1 MANLVKISEMLKSAS
16 DQQLASELNTPNATV
31 PSYLVLSELQ
41 RRKKLR
47 GSLMSPEPQ
56 TSVAE
61 DLEMESSRANQMGI
75 GALQQPQE
83 PQGYAGGGEVRRF
96 NGEEGSYI
104 DPYFGAGQY
113 DVGPGIAQSMR
124 NRLDY
129 LKRQRELEA
138 AGKTYATNP
147 AVAAYLKQYGS
158 QLQESPD
165 YSKFMQDPNAY
176 VLGQQALYA
185 KQNQVPPVATGG
197 QGAGKPRVDVGA
209 GIPAAAAAKG
219 VQSPAATQTAN
230 PIMDELKG
238 YRKELADLY
247 KNQADIYKQQ
257 SDELKE
263 SKGSDAAMAAIL
275 AGLGIAGG
283 KSQNAITNIAE
294 GAIPGIQQYAA
305 SERERQKELQKLAL
319 GQGALG
325 IERLGAQMKG
335 AATEGE
341 LGIKERAVGADEM
354 KARAAM
360 MSAGAQSNYYK
371 QAIAQAKTE
380 NDAAKIAS
388 SVINSSGFGMMA
400 PEDQQFFLSMA
411 KQGLMNRFPGVSGT
425 MTGIPQGVKV
435 TPIK

>member
-47 GSLMSPEPQ
+47 GSVMNEEPQ

-61 DLEMESSRANQMGI
+61 DMEMESSRANQMGI
-75 GALQQPQE
+75 GGLQPQMQE

-138 AGKTYATNP
+138 AGKTYAANP
-147 AVAAYLKQYGS
+147 AVSAYLKQYGP

-185 KQNQVPPVATGG
+185 KQNQVP
-197 QGAGKPRVDVGA
+197 
-209 GIPAAAAAKG
+209 AAADTGNKPQRDARAGLPLLGAQKATPA
-219 VQSPAATQTAN
+219 PAATTDDWGKQLKELTGQYQGMYQKQADL
-230 PIMDELKG
+230 MQQQADELK
-238 YRKELADLY
+238 K
-247 KNQADIYKQQ
+247 
-257 SDELKE
+257 
-263 SKGSDAAMAAIL
+263 SKGNDAAMAAVL

-325 IERLGAQMKG
+325 IEQIGAQLKG
-335 AATEGE
+335 TGMGAEYGLGREKLGIEREKVDVARQSMANQAAQWKQMNAADKLNLNRATEIRNYLDKMGLE
-341 LGIKERAVGADEM
+341 LSPGD
-354 KARAAM
+354 RAALE
-360 MSAGAQSNYYK
+360 AEYRN
-371 QAIAQAKTE
+371 
-380 NDAAKIAS
+380 
-388 SVINSSGFGMMA
+388 
-400 PEDQQFFLSMA
+400 
-411 KQGLMNRFPGVSGT
+411 LMKVGT